1 MYPSGRSRERGFH
14 GILRAMAHNRSVYF
28 LSCVGNMT
36 IFSKLSMRATRILM
50 DALSINSFLLHL
62 RSVVAAMVVDGDS
75 GGAAGMCFGVGW
87 SSAGVWAIAVV
98 VWLGRLCACVRLHVH
113 LHVCMCTSAFARVRV
128 FVHVCAGACVCMS
141 VCGRVRVCTRAL
153 ALFSSARWE

>member
-62 RSVVAAMVVDGDS
+62 RSVVAAMVVE
-75 GGAAGMCFGVGW
+75 V
-87 SSAGVWAIAVV
+87 AVLV
-98 VWLGRLCACVRLHVH
+98 TLV
-113 LHVCMCTSAFARVRV
+113 
-128 FVHVCAGACVCMS
+128 
-141 VCGRVRVCTRAL
+141 VRVCRGGHVFRRRL
-153 ALFSSARWE
+153 E